1 MLTML
6 RTNPDLRK
14 VFIAQVI
21 SYLGDWFSFVALIG
35 LVDDLTDSSF
45 LVSLVM
51 VAFSLPS
58 FLASPIAGP
67 MVDRF
72 DRRRILITVSW
83 IQGVATLGLLLVGPG
98 TVWLAF
104 LFQSSVAALAAVVKP
119 ATEASI
125 PNLARDADEVAR
137 ANSLL
142 GSTWGVMLAVGAAIG
157 GLFSSTFGRDA
168 AFVANALSFFA
179 AALVFALVRAPMQT
193 ARHTDTPGRRMRP
206 LADMNEAL
214 AHARRDPVLMALIF
228 SKATFAI
235 GAGVVSQLAVLA
247 SDIFKGGDASRG
259 VLIGARGV
267 GAGLGPLIAARY
279 TGGDLAKVLRVC
291 GIASLVFSGCYLIGA
306 WMPALA
312 LTAVFI
318 TVAHLGGGAQWT
330 LSTYGLQLRSPD
342 HVRGR
347 ILAGDFALVTL
358 TLSVTSALA
367 GLVSQAFG
375 VRQAISGFALAAAAA
390 SVVYIAATQR
400 LRKQLLHP
408 SEPAPADHSPS
419 SWPSDSSHKP

>member
-1 MLTML
+1 MLNML

-35 LVDDLTDSSF
+35 LVDDLTGSSF
-45 LVSLVM
+45 LVSLVL

-83 IQGVATLGLLLVGPG
+83 IQGVSALGLLLVGPG

-104 LFQSSVAALAAVVKP
+104 LFQSSVSALAAVVKP
-119 ATEASI
+119 ASEAAI
-125 PNLARDADEVAR
+125 PNLARDAEEVAR

-179 AALVFALVRAPMQT
+179 AAAVFALVKSPMQT
-193 ARHTDTPGRRMRP
+193 ARDADIASRPMRP
-206 LADMNEAL
+206 IADMREAL
-214 AHARRDPVLMALIF
+214 THARRDPVLMALIF

-247 SDIFKGGDASRG
+247 SDVFKGGDASRG

-267 GAGLGPLIAARY
+267 GAGIGPLIAARY

-291 GIASLVFSGCYLIGA
+291 GIASLVFSGCYLLGA
-306 WMPALA
+306 WMPALG
-312 LTAVFI
+312 LTAVFV

-367 GLVSQAFG
+367 GLVSEAFG
-375 VRQAISGFALAAAAA
+375 VRQAISAFALAAAAA
-390 SVVYIAATQR
+390 SLVYISATQR

-408 SEPAPADHSPS
+408 SGPPPDGH
-419 SWPSDSSHKP
+419 

>member
-35 LVDDLTDSSF
+35 LVDDLTGSSF
-45 LVSLVM
+45 LVSLVL

-83 IQGVATLGLLLVGPG
+83 IQGLAALGLLVVGPG

-104 LFQSSVAALAAVVKP
+104 VFQSTVAALAAVVKP

-125 PNLARDADEVAR
+125 PNLARNAEEVAQ

-157 GLFSSTFGRDA
+157 GVFSSTFGRDT
-168 AFVANALSFFA
+168 AFIANAVSFFFA
-179 AALVFALVRAPMQT
+179 AAIFAMVRSPMQS
-193 ARHTDTPGRRMRP
+193 ARDADILSRPMRP
-206 LADMNEAL
+206 IADMAEAL
-214 AHARRDPVLMALIF
+214 THARRDPVLMALIF

-247 SDIFKGGDASRG
+247 SDVFKGGDASRG

-279 TGGDLAKVLRVC
+279 TGGDLGRVLRVC
-291 GIASLVFSGCYLIGA
+291 GIASLVFSGCYLLGA

-312 LTAVFI
+312 LTAILV

-375 VRQAISGFALAAAAA
+375 VRQAISAFALAAAVA
-390 SVVYIAATQR
+390 SVVYISATQR
-400 LRKQLLHP
+400 LRKQLQHP
-408 SEPAPADHSPS
+408 SEPAPADH
-419 SWPSDSSHKP
+419 